1 MKKKML
7 VVALI
12 VICLA
17 VCAAGSYAYY
27 VTEAPAHSV
36 ITTNGVSIE
45 ILQNGQARAAAPLAP
60 MPGGSADY
68 DVAVKALD
76 AACWVRIKAAAEFTA
91 ADGST
96 MSLTEDAVN
105 AYVSIAGTSEKW
117 QYNAEDG
124 WYYFSEPLAEGAE
137 SELFISELAFS
148 GEMDNEFQG
157 SSVTVTVTAEATQSA
172 NNGTDGISA
181 VWG

>member
-45 ILQNGQARAAAPLAP
+45 ILENGEAREAAPLAP

-68 DVAVKALD
+68 EVAVKALD
-76 AACWVRIKAAAEFTA
+76 AACWVRIKMVAEFTA

-96 MSLTEDAVN
+96 MPLTAEEAA
-105 AYVSIAGTSEKW
+105 AYVSAEGGSAKW
-117 QYNAEDG
+117 QYNAADG
-124 WYYFSEPLAEGAE
+124 WYYYSEPLAQGAE

-148 GEMDNEFQG
+148 GQMDNEFQG
-157 SSVTVTVTAEATQSA
+157 SSVTVTVSAEATQSA
-172 NNGTDGISA
+172 NNGTSGLDA